1 MKRIMVIRVSLLFAL
16 VASFAALAWGQGGYK
31 TESIGALNSP
41 DVSKTLADALEPQGT
56 RLVDDKGAP
65 VSEVWLLKSVALA
78 AAGGSS
84 DAVYPGLTAGEL
96 VGVLHFPSQGS
107 DFRGQPIKPGYYTLR
122 YARMP
127 QDGNHMGVNPYPDF
141 LLLSPVAADTQL
153 GPVAKVD
160 DLVKLSKQASG
171 TAHPAILSMIP
182 VSQGAA
188 FPSVAQDDQGHWALQ
203 VKLGGGSL
211 PIALILVGQV
221 TAS

>member
-1 MKRIMVIRVSLLFAL
+1 MKRTMTVSFLLACL
-16 VASFAALAWGQGGYK
+16 VSFAALARGQGAYK

-41 DVSKTLADALEPQGT
+41 DVPKTLTDALEPQGT
-56 RLVDDKGAP
+56 RLVNDKGGP
-65 VSEVWLLKSVALA
+65 VSEVWLVKSLS
-78 AAGGSS
+78 AGSAGSP
-84 DAVYPGLTAGEL
+84 DAVYSTLGVGEL

-122 YARMP
+122 YATIP

-141 LLLSPVAADTQL
+141 LLMSPVSVDTQV
-153 GPVAKVD
+153 GAIGKVE
-160 DLVKLSKQASG
+160 DLVKLSKQASR
-171 TAHPAILSMIP
+171 TAHPAILSLIP

-188 FPSVAQDDQGHWALQ
+188 FPSVVQDDQGHWALQ
-203 VKLGGGSL
+203 VKAGGSL

>member
-1 MKRIMVIRVSLLFAL
+1 MKRTLTASFLLACL
-16 VASFAALAWGQGGYK
+16 VSFAALAWGQGAYK

-41 DVSKTLADALEPQGT
+41 DVPKTLTDALEPQGT
-56 RLVDDKGAP
+56 RLVNDKGAP
-65 VSEVWLLKSVALA
+65 VSEVWLAKSIALA

-84 DAVYPGLTAGEL
+84 DAVYPALSVGEL

-122 YARMP
+122 YVKIP

-141 LLLSPVAADTQL
+141 LLMSPVAVDTQL
-153 GPVAKVD
+153 GAIGKVE

-171 TAHPAILSMIP
+171 TAHPAILSLVP

-188 FPSVAQDDQGHWALQ
+188 FPSVVQDDQGHWALQ
-203 VKLGGGSL
+203 VKAGGSL